1 MNVKPIKLIIGAPL
15 IFDNLS
21 DDQIILI
28 DANFVNKK
36 DLQFF
41 CKKLTLIHTIVWDKK
56 DILKKWHIYSDSRFN
71 GFENNN
77 NIKINFPNLKLIDI
91 ATITTK
97 TLNQILDS
105 VSSINKN
112 ETSIDLYINQGDPYK
127 ILLGSEDWIYN
138 INSVQINIKNNKKDA
153 LKQTKLYLDNNYFN
167 TENNLYWKQDKKEA
181 KNKKLYFLNDKLS
194 TLISL
199 NKIEQEKNNNFKKEV
214 NLCTKKI
221 SFLEKQIEES
231 LLIEKQTQVYVNKL
245 KKNFEKVFPFKKYK
259 KIKYNDINYEQNKE
273 EIIDNFINSD
283 SNEDK
288 KLFSGDLIF
297 DELYFLK
304 EKFKLISLE
313 KDSLSAQ
320 LLESQENLNSL
331 SKERDSLSVQLSESQ
346 KNLNSLSNEKDS
358 LSAQLLESQESL
370 NSLSNEKDSLSSQL
384 LESQEN
390 LNSLS
395 RDKESEIME
404 NKNSFAL
411 TIKRYQNV
419 LNNLFPFDEYLHLRK
434 DIKELNF
441 SKSEI
446 IKHYLEFG
454 IDENPEFNFK
464 NIITNK
470 IKTLEYQKSIQEHK
484 ISELENLMHSSDKE
498 VEIIKEL
505 FAKLVSTNKIN

>member
-21 DDQIILI
+21 DDQVILI
-28 DANFVNKK
+28 DANFINKE
-36 DLQFF
+36 DLQIF
-41 CKKLTLIHTIVWDKK
+41 CKKLTTIKTIVWDKK
-56 DILKKWHIYSDSRFN
+56 DILKKWNIYSDSRFN

-77 NIKINFPNLKLIDI
+77 NIKINFPNLKLIDT

-231 LLIEKQTQVYVNKL
+231 LLIEKKTQVYVNKL
-245 KKNFEKVFPFKKYK
+245 KK
-259 KIKYNDINYEQNKE
+259 
-273 EIIDNFINSD
+273 
-283 SNEDK
+283 
-288 KLFSGDLIF
+288 
-297 DELYFLK
+297 
-304 EKFKLISLE
+304 KF
-313 KDSLSAQ
+313 
-320 LLESQENLNSL
+320 
-331 SKERDSLSVQLSESQ
+331 
-346 KNLNSLSNEKDS
+346 
-358 LSAQLLESQESL
+358 
-370 NSLSNEKDSLSSQL
+370 
-384 LESQEN
+384 
-390 LNSLS
+390 
-395 RDKESEIME
+395 
-404 NKNSFAL
+404 
-411 TIKRYQNV
+411 
-419 LNNLFPFDEYLHLRK
+419 
-434 DIKELNF
+434 
-441 SKSEI
+441 
-446 IKHYLEFG
+446 
-454 IDENPEFNFK
+454 
-464 NIITNK
+464 
-470 IKTLEYQKSIQEHK
+470 
-484 ISELENLMHSSDKE
+484 
-498 VEIIKEL
+498 
-505 FAKLVSTNKIN
+505 